1 MNLLATTFGSHSSLL
16 VRSKSVNMPHPNSQ
30 ILLIINQEYG
40 LDEGHSLTI
49 LRSLIGCVSTC
60 QSIFIAKMTA
70 QKLTREGAE
79 IM

>member
-1 MNLLATTFGSHSSLL
+1 
-16 VRSKSVNMPHPNSQ
+16 MPHPNSQ
-30 ILLIINQEYG
+30 ILLIINQESG
-40 LDEGHSLTI
+40 LDEGLSLTI
-49 LRSLIGCVSTC
+49 LRSLILCVSAY